1 LIYQSIETFPRG
13 GASLFRGGA
22 SLFRGGA
29 SLFRG
34 GATVFAEIME
44 HKNYCTCKGIVVKIH
59 NQ

>member
-13 GASLFRGGA
+13 GASRFREGASRFRGGA
-22 SLFRGGA
+22 KII
-29 SLFRG
+29 RG
-34 GATVFAEIME
+34 GATVFSEIME